1 MRYDNSVIESQS
13 STKRLLLVGGSS
25 SLGKSIMKLALEAG
39 YEITQTS
46 RDISLFP
53 STRNCTSIQLDLG
66 SKESIDAFL
75 EQLSDQKFS
84 RIIFLAGK
92 LTERHLPNI
101 SHGFLADYYGKF
113 VTGMLYVMQEIK
125 INLAADG
132 NILALSSRAANHP
145 SYDFHYSAAKGALQ
159 AFVMSFS
166 KFMDRNQSIVAIAPS
181 LIENTSMYRYM
192 SQENVD
198 RHRVRAGNYLLE
210 LDGVA
215 SFIWNLTPSLTKFA
229 NGRTLEIGNDY

>member
-1 MRYDNSVIESQS
+1 
-13 STKRLLLVGGSS
+13 
-25 SLGKSIMKLALEAG
+25 MKLALEAG
-39 YEITQTS
+39 YEITRTS
-46 RDISLFP
+46 RDISLLP
-53 STRNCTSIQLDLG
+53 SARNCTSIQLDLG
-66 SKESIDAFL
+66 STESIGLFL
-75 EQLSDQKFS
+75 EGLSDQKFS

-101 SHGFLADYYGKF
+101 PLDFLADYYGQF

-132 NILALSSRAANHP
+132 NILALSSRAANHS

-166 KFMDRNQSIVAIAPS
+166 KFMDRDQSIVAVAPS
-181 LIENTSMYRYM
+181 LIDNTNMRRSM

-198 RHRVRAGNYLLE
+198 KHKARAGNCILE
-210 LDGVA
+210 LDEVA
-215 SFIWNLTPSLTKFA
+215 SFIWNLTPSLTKIS